1 MYLPQ
6 PTGGDYE
13 LCPAGTYIGVA
24 YRVLDLGTQRSVF
37 DGHEKFSHKIMIS
50 WELPEELM
58 SDGRPFSVSKRYTWS
73 MHEKSALRKDLE
85 GWRGVKFT
93 DRDFGPV
100 TGFNIRNILGKACLL
115 TIAHTENADRQ
126 YANVTAVSK
135 LMKGMQASPAK
146 NPLVY
151 LWLVPEHWN
160 TDLFN
165 KLGQGL
171 QGVIAKSPEFAELS
185 KDEHDPNLTEPA
197 RDLNDD
203 LNNIPF

>member
-13 LCPAGTYIGVA
+13 LCPAGTHIGVA
-24 YRVLDLGTQRSVF
+24 FRVLDLGTQRSIF
-37 DGHEKFSHKIMIS
+37 DGHEKFSHKILIS

-58 SDGRPFSVSKRYTWS
+58 NDGRPFSVSKRYTWS

-85 GWRGVKFT
+85 AWRGLKFV
-93 DRDFGPV
+93 DKDFGP
-100 TGFNIRNILGKACLL
+100 TGFNIRSILGKACLL
-115 TIAHTENADRQ
+115 TITHTENAERQ

-135 LMKGMQASPAK
+135 LMKGMQASPPK
-146 NPLVY
+146 NNTDY
-151 LWLVPEHWN
+151 LWLTPELFN
-160 TDLFN
+160 SETFN

-171 QGVIAKSPEFAELS
+171 QGVIAKTPEFAELS
-185 KDEHDPNLTEPA
+185 RSGDDQTLTEPA